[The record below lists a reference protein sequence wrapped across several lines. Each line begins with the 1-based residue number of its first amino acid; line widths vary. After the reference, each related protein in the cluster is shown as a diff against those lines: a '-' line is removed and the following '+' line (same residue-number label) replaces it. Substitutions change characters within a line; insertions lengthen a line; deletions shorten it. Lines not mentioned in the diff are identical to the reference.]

1 MQFPLHLTL
10 IVIMAKLFDSLY
22 RLLNF
27 ELDANDIWY
36 QAQNVPILI
45 TAAMIQH
52 AGQVKV
58 KAEEVFS
65 GDTAIFTVCFEHQT
79 LSIRQT

>member
-65 GDTAIFTVCFEHQT
+65 GDSDEHQT